1 MCTILNFVSWSTSD
15 KVCRVISMFSSVSQS
30 PKMYGSRSW
39 NRGAIN
45 TVKKLVPHRPL
56 SRRTLPP
63 RPDETDSRHR
73 RRRTKCGAPP
83 SQPHFLSA
91 AAAEHFVARRNFNLI
106 NHVFILSKS
115 VTNHV
120 NKPNRPA
127 LKFNC
132 LYISSKQCYRCAYI
146 L

>member
-1 MCTILNFVSWSTSD
+1 
-15 KVCRVISMFSSVSQS
+15 
-30 PKMYGSRSW
+30 MYCLCERQRWGYS
-39 NRGAIN
+39 
-45 TVKKLVPHRPL
+45 RPL
-56 SRRTLPP
+56 SRRISPP
-63 RPDETDSRHR
+63 PPAETDSRR

-132 LYISSKQCYRCAYI
+132 LNILSKQCYRCAYI